1 MRESELGG
9 RKGPD
14 RPAEQARGEPVG
26 ESTRREAGP
35 DQSSARYE
43 HAEAALGGADA
54 VEKTTY
60 VVGEGTEPD
69 RRARG
74 PYVARGASTGGV
86 NLVVWV
92 VVGIAVL
99 IALVYVAG
107 LFR

>member
-1 MRESELGG
+1 MPDPEAAG

-14 RPAEQARGEPVG
+14 RAAEHARSDPGG
-26 ESTRREAGP
+26 ESTRREPGP
-35 DQSSARYE
+35 DQSRSRYE

-69 RRARG
+69 RRPRG
-74 PYVARGASTGGV
+74 PYAGRGAATGGT

-99 IALVYVAG
+99 IALVYIVG